1 MENGR
6 SRRPSWYVMVE
17 VARIERKRPLLKN
30 AVTRMIDARPY
41 LSRYLS
47 RGAAERRR
55 PGVRLA
61 KL

>member
-17 VARIERKRPLLKN
+17 VARIEPARLSLSAP
-30 AVTRMIDARPY
+30 ATRMIDARPY